1 MTINNLSQE
10 LGVTNKE
17 LITYLKEQ
25 GFEAKSHLQNATD
38 EMIAKA
44 KDNFKDKPKA
54 VENKLEKKIVKKE
67 KVVTLSADSVKRF
80 NPDDM
85 IPCKSIVPW
94 KVVLLSADHQSTY
107 RWNNFGDIEYVTYRD
122 LQSWRR
128 QPAIKDGLI
137 MIEDPDICFQWRNDL
152 GSMYDNFLNVE
163 YPEEFFDLDD
173 AAFEKLLTNAPE
185 TLKEVLKYTAM
196 DMIRNTNYPSVSKI
210 TIMDKVLNTCI
221 KDFL

>member
-17 LITYLKEQ
+17 LLDHLKSQ
-25 GFEAKSHLQNATD
+25 GFQAKSHLQTATD
-38 EMIAKA
+38 EMIASA
-44 KDNFKDKPKA
+44 KDHFK
-54 VENKLEKKIVKKE
+54 NTLEKEEKVIEKKPIKKE
-67 KVVTLSADSVKRF
+67 KAKTISADTLKRF

-94 KVVLLSADHQSTY
+94 KVILLSADKSVTY
-107 RWNNFGDIEYVTYRD
+107 RWGAFGDIEYVAYRD
-122 LQSWRR
+122 LQNWRR

-137 MIEDPDICFQWRNDL
+137 MIEDPDICFQWRNEL
-152 GSMYDNFLNVE
+152 GTMYDNFLNVE

-196 DMIRNTNYPSVSKI
+196 DMIRNTNYPSVSKV

>member
-17 LITYLKEQ
+17 LITYLKEK
-25 GFEAKSHLQNATD
+25 GFEAKSHLQTASD
-38 EMIAKA
+38 EMIASA
-44 KDNFKDKPKA
+44 KENFRDKPKK
-54 VENKLEKKIVKKE
+54 EEKKPEKELAKKE
-67 KVVTLSADSVKRF
+67 KPQTISAESLKRF

-94 KVVLLSADHQSTY
+94 KVILLSADKSVTY
-107 RWNNFGDIEYVTYRD
+107 RWGAFGDIEYVAYRD
-122 LQSWRR
+122 LQNWRR

-137 MIEDPDICFQWRNDL
+137 MIEDPDICFQWRNEL
-152 GSMYDNFLNVE
+152 GAMYDNFLNVE

-196 DMIRNTNYPSVSKI
+196 DMIRNTNYPSVSKV
-210 TIMDKVLNTCI
+210 TIMDRVLNTCI

>member
-17 LITYLKEQ
+17 LITYLKEN
-25 GFEAKSHLQNATD
+25 GFEAKSHLQTASD
-38 EMIAKA
+38 EMIASA
-44 KDNFKDKPKA
+44 KDNFRDKPKK
-54 VENKLEKKIVKKE
+54 EEKKTEKKLVKKE
-67 KVVTLSADSVKRF
+67 KPQTISAESLKRF

-94 KVVLLSADHQSTY
+94 KVILLSADKTITY
-107 RWNNFGDIEYVTYRD
+107 RWGTYGDIEYVAYRD
-122 LQSWRR
+122 LQNWRR

-137 MIEDPDICFQWRNDL
+137 MIEDPDICFQWRNEL
-152 GSMYDNFLNVE
+152 GAIYDKFLNVE

-173 AAFEKLLTNAPE
+173 TAFEKLLTEAND

-196 DMIRNTNYPSVSKI
+196 DMIRNTNYPSVSKVS
-210 TIMDKVLNTCI
+210 IMDRVLNTCI